1 MPLFCETGLCLA
13 SVNSVLFDAG
23 AIVAPYAVKEDE
35 DRPERSDDNIY
46 YDALNIWVSAEVY
59 ELLVFECRGL

>member
-1 MPLFCETGLCLA
+1 MRQGCVSL

-46 YDALNIWVSAEVY
+46 YDALNIWVSAEI
-59 ELLVFECRGL
+59 